1 MPTIQ
6 RFSYDE
12 ETGEIVAYTV
22 DSETGEAR
30 MNSQRQSDS
39 ENVVHMPSNTKLHK
53 TPLNLPRG
61 CGYDS
66 KKMQSLKEDILT
78 GSNKVS
84 YRMLLIP
91 TLVICSGI
99 MSILLVIL
107 EVYLH
112 VRCHIK
118 SKRLADSSLY
128 YRSPFH
134 VLTSHFC
141 GVCKANDLATKVGQM
156 QDARRSRYD
165 FLYPKFE

>member
-1 MPTIQ
+1 MSTIQ

-12 ETGEIVAYTV
+12 ETGEIVTYTV
-22 DSETGEAR
+22 DRETGEPR
-30 MNSQRQSDS
+30 INLHPQRNS
-39 ENVVHMPSNTKLHK
+39 ENVAQASNKKLSK
-53 TPLNLPRG
+53 RPLNLPRG
-61 CGYDS
+61 CGYDG
-66 KKMQSLKEDILT
+66 KKMQSLKEDIMA

-91 TLVICSGI
+91 TLVIFSGI
-99 MSILLVIL
+99 ISILLVIL

-118 SKRLADSSLY
+118 SKKLADSSLY

-141 GVCKANDLATKVGQM
+141 GVCKDNAIAAKVGQM